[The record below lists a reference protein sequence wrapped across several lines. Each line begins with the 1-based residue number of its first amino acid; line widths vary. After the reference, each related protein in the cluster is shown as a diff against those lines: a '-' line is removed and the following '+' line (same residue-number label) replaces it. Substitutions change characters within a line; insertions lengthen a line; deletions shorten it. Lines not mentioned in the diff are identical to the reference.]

1 MSISKSKHCQL
12 NSKCFSNADRQ
23 TTAAAAEEVEA
34 GAVKAE
40 VDAAEAEDKHKE
52 ATAQA
57 AVVTTP
63 AATVKSQDICKRF
76 ATPASGPERRKWT
89 HKANLTRTAMK
100 WITRTRTTRGTRPR
114 ATRGSSSSK
123 TSMIGMHCKKS
134 TTIRRIFCKRRHCA
148 QK

>member
-1 MSISKSKHCQL
+1 MSISKLRHYQL
-12 NSKCFSNADRQ
+12 NSKHFSNADRPA
-23 TTAAAAEEVEA
+23 TAAAAEEAEA

-40 VDAAEAEDKHKE
+40 VDAAEAADRHKE

-76 ATPASGPERRKWT
+76 AIPASGPERRKWT
-89 HKANLTRTAMK
+89 RRANLTRTAMK
-100 WITRTRTTRGTRPR
+100 WITRTRTTRKTRPR
-114 ATRGSSSSK
+114 ATRGNSSK
-123 TSMIGMHCKKS
+123 TSIIGTHYKKS